1 MDLPGELPAELADVD
16 PERFVAARD
25 ALAKR
30 LKAEGRVTEAAD
42 VKKLRKPTV
51 AQWATAQV
59 ARREPGAVG
68 DVRAA
73 SEAVASAQEAAV
85 GGGSREDLKAAM
97 AARRNSVRALGKA
110 VDRVL
115 ADLGRP
121 AGQRDEVLA
130 AVDAAITESVAK
142 GTTFGLPDDVTLAA
156 RDEPASEPEPDPR
169 VVEAEAALAAAEADL
184 EAAER
189 ALSEARERRDEA
201 RRVLGALDPH

>member
-16 PERFVAARD
+16 PEGFVAARD

-30 LKAEGRVTEAAD
+30 LKADGRVTEAAE

-59 ARREPGAVG
+59 ARREPEAVA

-73 SEAVASAQEAAV
+73 SEAVAAAQEAAV
-85 GGGSREDLKAAM
+85 GGGSRDDLKTAM
-97 AARRNSVRALGKA
+97 TERRESVRALGKA

-115 ADLGRP
+115 QSLGRP
-121 AGQRDEVLA
+121 ASQRDEVLT

-142 GTTFGLPDDVTLAA
+142 GTTFGLPDDVTLAP
-156 RDEPASEPEPDPR
+156 RDEPEPEPAPDPR
-169 VVEAEAALAAAEADL
+169 VLEAEAALAAAEADL
-184 EAAER
+184 DAAER
-189 ALSEARERRDEA
+189 ALVEARDRRDDA
-201 RRVLGALDPH
+201 RRVLGALKRA